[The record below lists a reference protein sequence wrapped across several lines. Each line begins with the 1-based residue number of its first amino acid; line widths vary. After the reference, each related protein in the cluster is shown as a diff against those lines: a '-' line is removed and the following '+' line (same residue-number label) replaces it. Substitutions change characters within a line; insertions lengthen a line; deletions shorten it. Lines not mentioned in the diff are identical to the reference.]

1 MGLAWPNETAA
12 RARAYNARL
21 EHVPFFKFNG
31 ADDATMRRLPQ
42 IFQKNIWRITYI
54 SRRYIACSN
63 PKFDRCDSR
72 KNKVRCFITQKSHF
86 HPTFGPKYLENTL
99 ETVLNQFIATKKPK
113 NLPKPWNP
121 PGTKILP
128 ELRSI
133 ILGVCKVKKKNILHN
148 SYHHMEPFN
157 TKINYFGG
165 HNLPRRPLSLSRLES
180 SNSLSLL
187 PTKKDWKKK

>member
-133 ILGVCKVKKKNILHN
+133 ILGVCKVKKKKHL
-148 SYHHMEPFN
+148 
-157 TKINYFGG
+157 T
-165 HNLPRRPLSLSRLES
+165 
-180 SNSLSLL
+180 
-187 PTKKDWKKK
+187 

>member
-63 PKFDRCDSR
+63 PKFGRCDSQ
-72 KNKVRCFITQKSHF
+72 KNKVHCFITQKSHF
-86 HPTFGPKYLENTL
+86 HPEISFSPHFWLKIPREHFRDGVKPIYSHQK
-99 ETVLNQFIATKKPK
+99 AKKPPKTLKSTWNK
-113 NLPKPWNP
+113 NSSRTQIYYFRCLQ
-121 PGTKILP
+121 G
-128 ELRSI
+128 
-133 ILGVCKVKKKNILHN
+133 KKKTPYITPIIIQNFQPASYIIRDFHFSPFAFN
-148 SYHHMEPFN
+148 SIFFPK
-157 TKINYFGG
+157 KICN
-165 HNLPRRPLSLSRLES
+165 
-180 SNSLSLL
+180 
-187 PTKKDWKKK
+187 

>member
-63 PKFDRCDSR
+63 PKFGRCDSQ
-72 KNKVRCFITQKSHF
+72 KNKVHCFITQKSHF
-86 HPTFGPKYLENTL
+86 HPTFGSKYLENTL
-99 ETVLNQFIATKKPK
+99 ETVLNQFIAIKKPK
-113 NLPKPWNP
+113 NLPKP
-121 PGTKILP
+121 
-128 ELRSI
+128 
-133 ILGVCKVKKKNILHN
+133 
-148 SYHHMEPFN
+148 
-157 TKINYFGG
+157 
-165 HNLPRRPLSLSRLES
+165 
-180 SNSLSLL
+180 
-187 PTKKDWKKK
+187 

>member
-63 PKFDRCDSR
+63 PKFGRCDSQ
-72 KNKVRCFITQKSHF
+72 KNKVHCFITQKSHF
-86 HPTFGPKYLENTL
+86 HPEISFSPHFWLKIPREHFRDRVKPIYSH
-99 ETVLNQFIATKKPK
+99 QKAKKPPKTLKSTWNK
-113 NLPKPWNP
+113 NSSRTQIYYFRCLQ
-121 PGTKILP
+121 G
-128 ELRSI
+128 
-133 ILGVCKVKKKNILHN
+133 KKKNTLHN
-148 SYHHMEPFN
+148 SYHHTKLSTCLLYYPRFSLQSLCFQFN
-157 TKINYFGG
+157 LF
-165 HNLPRRPLSLSRLES
+165 S
-180 SNSLSLL
+180 
-187 PTKKDWKKK
+187 